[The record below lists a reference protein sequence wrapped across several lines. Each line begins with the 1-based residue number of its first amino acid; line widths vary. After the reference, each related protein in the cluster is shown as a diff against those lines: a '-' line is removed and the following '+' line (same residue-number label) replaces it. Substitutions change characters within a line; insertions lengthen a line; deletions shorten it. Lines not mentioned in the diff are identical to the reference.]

1 MAAGLKKFFKK
12 SYAVKKFEKKILGKI
27 FLKDERELIL
37 SVYEKKGDLYVL
49 TEPDNADT
57 VKKLNKLISGI
68 KKNSGALGIGKIG
81 SLAALV
87 ISFTVFT
94 VFFQN
99 PLAEKGMEKGLE
111 KIFKAESEVTGLRLS
126 LFTGLIRYKSMQVA
140 DRDDPD
146 RNLFQTGE
154 AVIDLDMSE
163 VLKGKFAAEEIKLE
177 DFAIGEKRAVRAK
190 ALAGVAKKEKA
201 DSGPASSDK
210 LKETVSAA
218 GKLPDNLIPDRDTVK
233 KVIRENTDKLSAP
246 LTAEK
251 TADDLKSGAEN
262 IRAGI
267 DKTESDIKQLEK
279 DVNEITSARLSSK
292 LDLAG
297 AKKIADRIKSAS
309 SRVSSISGN
318 VASSRK
324 EADKLKKTAADGK
337 KNIEKAVSNDIEYI
351 ISLFPG
357 KGSFSVSS
365 FARPLVEEKL
375 DPFMKKYGNAYEIFL
390 KIKESGDKKKAED
403 APPASEAK
411 RGRDI
416 RYTVYGSPSLHIRK
430 VSGSFFTGGNRHSL
444 EIKDITNNQELAGKP
459 LVFMIKSGID
469 NIRTEAEGFFD
480 GRKSTEDFSGIK
492 IAVTGGK
499 LSNLSFLSPA
509 GIDKLSADMDISAA
523 AAVSADKNFNGTA
536 GISLDNFRMNTTSQT
551 GKIISGIIEKE
562 NRMDF
567 EAVYSSGGGD
577 FSLKIKSSLDNL
589 IAKAVSPEK
598 IAADVKS
605 YAAEELAAVL
615 KEKAGIQEEADRQ
628 IEELTKKI
636 GSLEKEINAQKKEL
650 DLKLK
655 SLPIKL

>member
-1 MAAGLKKFFKK
+1 MAAGLKKFYKK
-12 SYAVKKFEKKILGKI
+12 SYTVKKFEKKILGKL

-37 SVYEKKGDLYVL
+37 SVYGKKEDSYVL
-49 TEPDNADT
+49 TEPDNPDT
-57 VKKLNKLISGI
+57 IKKLNKLISVI

-126 LFTGLIRYKSMQVA
+126 LFSGLIRYKSMQVA
-140 DRDDPD
+140 DREDPE

-163 VLKGKFAAEEIKLE
+163 ILKGKFAAEEIKLE
-177 DFAIGEKRAVRAK
+177 DFAMGEKRAVRAK
-190 ALAGVAKKEKA
+190 ALAGTVKKEKA
-201 DSGPASSDK
+201 DSGPASSDI
-210 LKETVSAA
+210 LKDTVAAA
-218 GKLPDNLIPDRDTVK
+218 GRLPDNLIPDRETVK
-233 KVIRENTDKLSAP
+233 KVISENTDKLSAP
-246 LTAEK
+246 KAAEK
-251 TADDLKSGAEN
+251 IAADLKGGAEN
-262 IRAGI
+262 IRSGI
-267 DKTESDIKQLEK
+267 NKTESDIKQLEK
-279 DVNEITSARLSSK
+279 DVNEISSARLSSK

-309 SRVSSISGN
+309 SRVSSLSANI
-318 VASSRK
+318 ASSRK
-324 EADKLKKTAADGK
+324 EIDNLKKTAADGK
-337 KNIEKAVSNDIEYI
+337 KNLEKAVSGDIEYI

-365 FARPLVEEKL
+365 FARPLVQEKL

-390 KIKESGDKKKAED
+390 KIKESGDKKKAES
-403 APPASEAK
+403 APPASEVK

-430 VSGSFFTGGNRHSL
+430 VSGSFFTDGNRHSL
-444 EIKDITNNQELAGKP
+444 EIRDITNNQELAGKP
-459 LVFMIKSGID
+459 LVFMVRSGID
-469 NIRTEAEGFFD
+469 NIETEAEGFFD
-480 GRKSTEDFSGIK
+480 TRKSAADFSGIK
-492 IAVTGGK
+492 IAVKGGK

-509 GIDKLSADMDISAA
+509 GIDKLSADMDIAA
-523 AAVSADKNFNGTA
+523 AAAISADKNFKGTA
-536 GISLDNFRMNTTSQT
+536 GISLEKFRMNTTSQT

-562 NRMDF
+562 NRIDF
-567 EAVYSSGGGD
+567 QAVFSSGGGD
-577 FSLKIKSSLDNL
+577 VSLKIKSSLDNL

-605 YAAEELAAVL
+605 YAVEELAAVL
-615 KEKAGIQEEADRQ
+615 KEKSGLQEDAERQ
-628 IEELTKKI
+628 IEELTGKI
-636 GSLEKEINAQKKEL
+636 GSLEKAINEQKKEL
-650 DLKLK
+650 EQKLK